1 MTVIKQNDLIDS
13 IADALQ
19 YISYFHP
26 PDFIR
31 AMDEA
36 YQREQNPAARDAIA
50 QILINSR
57 MCAMGHRPI
66 CQDTGIVTVFLAVG
80 MNVQWDAEMSVTEM
94 CNEGIRRAYR
104 HPDNV
109 LR

>member
-1 MTVIKQNDLIDS
+1 MTVIKQDDLIDS

-26 PDFIR
+26 LDFIR

-50 QILINSR
+50 QILINSPHVCHGASTHLPGHWNCYHFFTCR
-57 MCAMGHRPI
+57 YECAMAGRY
-66 CQDTGIVTVFLAVG
+66 VG
-80 MNVQWDAEMSVTEM
+80 
-94 CNEGIRRAYR
+94 
-104 HPDNV
+104 
-109 LR
+109 

>member
-1 MTVIKQNDLIDS
+1 MTCNFGDAPSSKKQDLIDS

-19 YISYFHP
+19 YISYYHP
-26 PDFIR
+26 LDFIR

-57 MCAMGHRPI
+57 MCAMGHAADSARTPASSP
-66 CQDTGIVTVFLAVG
+66 CSCAS
-80 MNVQWDAEMSVTEM
+80 A
-94 CNEGIRRAYR
+94 
-104 HPDNV
+104 
-109 LR
+109 